1 MLQSKFFV
9 NSPLVYGTIQS
20 VMELTNAPQTERV
33 RHASDIFTRL
43 KKINPGSP
51 KKTETILCRVWGIN
65 PGMTNLYLHKLATTS
80 ATAI

>member
-20 VMELTNAPQTERV
+20 VMELT
-33 RHASDIFTRL
+33 HASAVELRL
-43 KKINPGSP
+43 RQFCVVS
-51 KKTETILCRVWGIN
+51 WGIN
-65 PGMTNLYLHKLATTS
+65 PGMTNLYPHKLATTS